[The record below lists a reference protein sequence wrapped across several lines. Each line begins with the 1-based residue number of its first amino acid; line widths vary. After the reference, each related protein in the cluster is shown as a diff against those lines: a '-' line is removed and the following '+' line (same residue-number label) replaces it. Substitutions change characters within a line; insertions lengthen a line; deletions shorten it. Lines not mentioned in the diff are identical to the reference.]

1 MKGWVIPVMM
11 AVGLGYVSK
20 AVEGQTV
27 LDNYIKRGLD
37 SNLALRQKD
46 FNLQQARLDLQR
58 ARSLFFPRA
67 DFASQYTLA
76 SGGRSIDI
84 PVGDLLNDVYT
95 TLNQLTASGKFPQLA
110 NQSVQFLPNNF
121 HDTRVELALP
131 VYNRQLGYNREIQE
145 ERIRT
150 RQLEIDA
157 YKRELVKNIKGAYY
171 QYLQADKAVNIYTNA
186 LQLANENLRV
196 AEKLVQN
203 DMATREVTFRA
214 KSQVSQVQTLLIEA
228 RNNRQN
234 AAAYFNFLLNEP
246 LTNAVETDS
255 SLLEQVQLPESIA
268 TETPDR
274 REELAQLKSYQSIL
288 HTNLKLNRS
297 YFIPVVNAFY
307 QIGFQGYGV
316 KFNNDQFYQLGGLQL
331 QWPLFRAND
340 NKFKIRQSELEL
352 EALGARYKEVEQQL
366 NLQVQTALN
375 NYRSALQLLQSL
387 RDEVQ
392 SSAETYRLAE
402 RRYREGQALQ
412 IELIDA
418 RTQLTN
424 AQIQYSLAQLA
435 ALTRAAELEYA
446 TASYKF

>member
-157 YKRELVKNIKGAYY
+157 YKRDLVKNIKVAYY

>member
-1 MKGWVIPVMM
+1 MKSWVIPVILALGFGGITKG
-11 AVGLGYVSK
+11 AV
-20 AVEGQTV
+20 GQTV

-46 FNLQQARLDLQR
+46 FNLQQARLDLKR
-58 ARSLFFPRA
+58 AQSLFYPRA

-84 PVGDLLNDVYT
+84 PVGDLLNEVYS
-95 TLNQLTASGKFPQLA
+95 TLNELTASGKFPQLA
-110 NQSVQFLPNNF
+110 NQSVQFLPNDF
-121 HDTRVELALP
+121 HDTRIELTVP
-131 VYNRQLGYNREIQE
+131 VLNKQIRYNRDIQE
-145 ERIRT
+145 ESIRT
-150 RQLEIDA
+150 RQLEMNA
-157 YKRELVKNIKGAYY
+157 YKRELVKSIKIAYY
-171 QYLQADKAVNIYTNA
+171 QFLQADKAVNIYTNA

-203 DMATREVTFRA
+203 EMATREVTLRA
-214 KSQVSQVQTLLIEA
+214 KSQVSQVQASLIEA

-246 LTNAVETDS
+246 LTHTVVTDS
-255 SLLEQVQLPESIA
+255 TLLEQVSLPESIV
-268 TETPDR
+268 TETSDR
-274 REELAQLKSYQSIL
+274 REELAQLKSYQTIL
-288 HTNLKLNRS
+288 NTSLKLNRS
-297 YFIPVVNAFY
+297 YLVPVINAFY
-307 QIGFQGYGV
+307 QAGFQGYGFR
-316 KFNNDQFYQLGGLQL
+316 FNNDQFYQLGGLQL

-340 NKFKIRQSELEL
+340 NKYKVRQSELEL
-352 EALGARYKEVEQQL
+352 EAVGARYREVEQQL
-366 NLQVQTALN
+366 NLQVQTAQN
-375 NYRSALQLLQSL
+375 NYRSALQLLQSR

-412 IELIDA
+412 LELIDA

>member
-1 MKGWVIPVMM
+1 MKSWVIPVILALGFGGITKG
-11 AVGLGYVSK
+11 AV
-20 AVEGQTV
+20 GQTV

-46 FNLQQARLDLQR
+46 FNLQQARLDLKR
-58 ARSLFFPRA
+58 AQSLFYPRA

-84 PVGDLLNDVYT
+84 PVGDLLNEVYS
-95 TLNQLTASGKFPQLA
+95 TLNELTASGKFPQLA
-110 NQSVQFLPNNF
+110 NQSVQFLPNDF
-121 HDTRVELALP
+121 HDTRIELTVP
-131 VYNRQLGYNREIQE
+131 VLNKQIRYNRDIQE
-145 ERIRT
+145 ESIRT
-150 RQLEIDA
+150 RQLEMDA
-157 YKRELVKNIKGAYY
+157 YKRELVKSIKIAYY
-171 QYLQADKAVNIYTNA
+171 QFLQADKAVNIYTNA

-203 DMATREVTFRA
+203 EMATREVTLRA
-214 KSQVSQVQTLLIEA
+214 KSQVSQVQASLIEA

-246 LTNAVETDS
+246 LTHTVVTDS
-255 SLLEQVQLPESIA
+255 TLLEQVSLPESIV
-268 TETPDR
+268 TETSDR
-274 REELAQLKSYQSIL
+274 REELAQLKSYQTIL
-288 HTNLKLNRS
+288 NTSLKLNRS
-297 YFIPVVNAFY
+297 YLVPVINAFY
-307 QIGFQGYGV
+307 QAGFQGYGFR
-316 KFNNDQFYQLGGLQL
+316 FNNDQFYQLGGLQL

-340 NKFKIRQSELEL
+340 NKYKVRQSELEL
-352 EALGARYKEVEQQL
+352 EAVGARYREVEQQL
-366 NLQVQTALN
+366 NLQVQTAQN
-375 NYRSALQLLQSL
+375 NYRSALQLLQSR

-412 IELIDA
+412 LELIDA

>member
-1 MKGWVIPVMM
+1 MKSWVIPVILALGFGGITKG
-11 AVGLGYVSK
+11 AV
-20 AVEGQTV
+20 GQTV

-46 FNLQQARLDLQR
+46 FNLQQARLDLKR
-58 ARSLFFPRA
+58 AQSLFYPRA

-84 PVGDLLNDVYT
+84 PVGDLLNEVYS
-95 TLNQLTASGKFPQLA
+95 TLNELTASGKFPQLA
-110 NQSVQFLPNNF
+110 NQSVQFLPNDF
-121 HDTRVELALP
+121 HDTRIELTVP
-131 VYNRQLGYNREIQE
+131 VLNKQIRYNRDIQE
-145 ERIRT
+145 ESIRT
-150 RQLEIDA
+150 RQLEMNA
-157 YKRELVKNIKGAYY
+157 YKRELVKSIKIAYY
-171 QYLQADKAVNIYTNA
+171 QFLQADKAVNIYTNA

-203 DMATREVTFRA
+203 EMATREVTLRA
-214 KSQVSQVQTLLIEA
+214 KSQVSQVQASLIEA

-246 LTNAVETDS
+246 LTHTVVTDS
-255 SLLEQVQLPESIA
+255 TLLEQVSLPESIA
-268 TETPDR
+268 TETPSR
-274 REELAQLKSYQSIL
+274 REELAQLKSYQTIL
-288 HTNLKLNRS
+288 NTSLKLNRS
-297 YFIPVVNAFY
+297 YLVPVINAFY
-307 QIGFQGYGV
+307 QAGFQGYGFR
-316 KFNNDQFYQLGGLQL
+316 FNNDQFYQLGGLQL

-340 NKFKIRQSELEL
+340 NKYKVRQSELEL
-352 EALGARYKEVEQQL
+352 EAVGARYREVEQQL
-366 NLQVQTALN
+366 NLQVQTAQN
-375 NYRSALQLLQSL
+375 NYRSALQLLQSR

-402 RRYREGQALQ
+402 RRYREGRALQ
-412 IELIDA
+412 LELIDA

>member
-157 YKRELVKNIKGAYY
+157 YKRELVKNIKVAYY

>member
-1 MKGWVIPVMM
+1 MKSWVIPVILALGFGGITKG
-11 AVGLGYVSK
+11 AV
-20 AVEGQTV
+20 GQTV

-46 FNLQQARLDLQR
+46 FNLQQARLDLKR
-58 ARSLFFPRA
+58 AQSLFYPRA

-84 PVGDLLNDVYT
+84 PVGDLLNEVYS
-95 TLNQLTASGKFPQLA
+95 TLNELTASGKFPQLA
-110 NQSVQFLPNNF
+110 NQSVQFLPNDF
-121 HDTRVELALP
+121 HDTRIELAVP
-131 VYNRQLGYNREIQE
+131 VLNKQIRYNRDIQE
-145 ERIRT
+145 ESIRT
-150 RQLEIDA
+150 RQLEMDA
-157 YKRELVKNIKGAYY
+157 YKRELVKSIKIAYY
-171 QYLQADKAVNIYTNA
+171 QFLQADKAVNIYTNA

-196 AEKLVQN
+196 AKKLVQN
-203 DMATREVTFRA
+203 EMATREVTLRA
-214 KSQVSQVQTLLIEA
+214 KSQVSQVQASLIEA

-246 LTNAVETDS
+246 LTHTVVTDS
-255 SLLEQVQLPESIA
+255 TLLEQVSLPESIV
-268 TETPDR
+268 TETYDR
-274 REELAQLKSYQSIL
+274 REELAQLKSYQTIL
-288 HTNLKLNRS
+288 NTSLKLNRS
-297 YFIPVVNAFY
+297 YLVPVINAFY
-307 QIGFQGYGV
+307 QAGFQGYGFR
-316 KFNNDQFYQLGGLQL
+316 FNNDQFYQLGGLQL

-340 NKFKIRQSELEL
+340 NKYKVRQSELEL
-352 EALGARYKEVEQQL
+352 EAVGARYREVEQQL
-366 NLQVQTALN
+366 NLQVQTAQN
-375 NYRSALQLLQSL
+375 NYRSALQLLQSR

-412 IELIDA
+412 LELIDA

>member
-1 MKGWVIPVMM
+1 MKSWVIPVILALGFGGITKG
-11 AVGLGYVSK
+11 AV
-20 AVEGQTV
+20 GQTV

-46 FNLQQARLDLQR
+46 FNLQQARLDLKR
-58 ARSLFFPRA
+58 AQSLFYPRA

-84 PVGDLLNDVYT
+84 PVGDLLNEVYS
-95 TLNQLTASGKFPQLA
+95 TLNELTASGKFPQLA
-110 NQSVQFLPNNF
+110 NQSVQFLPNDF
-121 HDTRVELALP
+121 HDTRVELTVP
-131 VYNRQLGYNREIQE
+131 VLNKQIRYNRDIQE
-145 ERIRT
+145 ESIRT
-150 RQLEIDA
+150 RQLEMNA
-157 YKRELVKNIKGAYY
+157 YKRELVKSIKIAYY
-171 QYLQADKAVNIYTNA
+171 QFLQADKAVNIYTNA

-203 DMATREVTFRA
+203 EMATREVTLRA
-214 KSQVSQVQTLLIEA
+214 KSQVSQVQASLIEA

-246 LTNAVETDS
+246 LTHTVVTDS
-255 SLLEQVQLPESIA
+255 TLLEQVSLPESIV
-268 TETPDR
+268 TETSDR
-274 REELAQLKSYQSIL
+274 REELAQLKSYQTIL
-288 HTNLKLNRS
+288 NTSLKLNRS
-297 YFIPVVNAFY
+297 YLVPVINAFY
-307 QIGFQGYGV
+307 QAGFQGYGFR
-316 KFNNDQFYQLGGLQL
+316 FNNDQFYQLGGLQL

-340 NKFKIRQSELEL
+340 NKYKVRQSELEL
-352 EALGARYKEVEQQL
+352 EAVGARYREVEQQL
-366 NLQVQTALN
+366 NLQVQTAQN
-375 NYRSALQLLQSL
+375 NYRSALQLLQSR

-412 IELIDA
+412 LELIDA

>member
-157 YKRELVKNIKGAYY
+157 YKRDLVKNIKVAYY

-387 RDEVQ
+387 RNEVQ

>member
-157 YKRELVKNIKGAYY
+157 YKRELVKNIKVAYY

-387 RDEVQ
+387 RNEVQ